1 MKIGDIAYIIENK
14 TIKEVE
20 ILKTTID
27 FVTVRY
33 KTYLPGRFGQTFQSN
48 GGFRLRKSRVF
59 LTKEEAEKNIKDLL
73 PQ

>member
-1 MKIGDIAYIIENK
+1 MKIGEIAYIIENK

-20 ILKTTID
+20 IIKTTTD

-48 GGFRLRKSRVF
+48 GGFRLRKSRVY
-59 LTKEEAEKNIKDLL
+59 TSKEEAKQNLYR
-73 PQ
+73 